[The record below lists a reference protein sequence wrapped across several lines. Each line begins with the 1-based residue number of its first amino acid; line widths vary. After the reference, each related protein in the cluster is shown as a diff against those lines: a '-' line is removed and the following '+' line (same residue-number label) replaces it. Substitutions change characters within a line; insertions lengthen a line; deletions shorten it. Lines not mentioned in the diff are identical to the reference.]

1 MQPSDSD
8 NATNA
13 APSQMAQ
20 TGFTLIE
27 LMVVLAVA
35 IIIGAIGAPSMYQ
48 LIASN
53 RITTYTNELVGD
65 INLARS
71 EAIKRGQRVVL
82 CKSSDGVDCDANA
95 QWSDGWIIFED
106 LNGTRST
113 VNNGE
118 IIRIHGPVSDAITIT
133 FAGFTNNDL
142 IEFNALGRPTT
153 LNGTFSIQDN
163 NGGSVTGRNIVI
175 STSGRLRTEY
185 ASDSG

>member
-1 MQPSDSD
+1 MQTLDSPIA
-8 NATNA
+8 NTAF
-13 APSQMAQ
+13 PKPAQ
-20 TGFTLIE
+20 AGFTLIE

-35 IIIGAIGAPSMYQ
+35 IIIGAIGVPSMYQ

-53 RITTYTNELVGD
+53 RLSTYTNELVGG

-106 LNGTRST
+106 RNGTRST

-118 IIRIHGPVSDAITIT
+118 VIRIHGPVSDAVTIT
-133 FAGFTNNDL
+133 FTGFTNNDL

-153 LNGTFSIQDN
+153 LNGTFSVRDN
-163 NGGSVTGRNIVI
+163 NGSVVGRNIII

-185 ASDSG
+185 ASDNS